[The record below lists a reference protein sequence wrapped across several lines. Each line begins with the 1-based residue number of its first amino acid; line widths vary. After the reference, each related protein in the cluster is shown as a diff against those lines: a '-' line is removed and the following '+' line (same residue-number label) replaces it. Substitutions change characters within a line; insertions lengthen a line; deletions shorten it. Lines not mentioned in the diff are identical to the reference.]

1 MTANDPI
8 RDAEPSRRPSRWRT
22 RQVQIRSIVT
32 AEIACQICQMH
43 QPATAMPDS
52 HQLDFVA
59 YRRVSVEVVTM
70 LMCVVLAGTLAA
82 AHLAPVSARS
92 DQAIPDFNA
101 ELRPIINDL
110 PRYARSKDWITDD
123 DLPPSGMSE
132 RPLGTLKAR
141 LRISRV
147 GRVDGCKIV
156 VSSGNEV
163 LDERTCR
170 LLSRRARFKRPLTS
184 QQRTYLYEHRW
195 QVPHD

>member
-1 MTANDPI
+1 
-8 RDAEPSRRPSRWRT
+8 
-22 RQVQIRSIVT
+22 
-32 AEIACQICQMH
+32 
-43 QPATAMPDS
+43 MPDS

-123 DLPPSGMSE
+123 DLPPSAMSGRSLGM
-132 RPLGTLKAR
+132 LKAR
-141 LRISRV
+141 LRVSPI
-147 GRVDGCKIV
+147 GRVDGCTIV
-156 VSSGNEV
+156 MSSGNED